1 MQDTL
6 RWLLTFAVNAYIF
19 PVQTCSLIIS
29 HIVVNSP
36 KFGSVG
42 LKK

>member
-6 RWLLTFAVNAYIF
+6 CWLLTFAMNSYIF
-19 PVQTCSLIIS
+19 PVQTSSLIIS
-29 HIVVNSP
+29 HIVVNSL